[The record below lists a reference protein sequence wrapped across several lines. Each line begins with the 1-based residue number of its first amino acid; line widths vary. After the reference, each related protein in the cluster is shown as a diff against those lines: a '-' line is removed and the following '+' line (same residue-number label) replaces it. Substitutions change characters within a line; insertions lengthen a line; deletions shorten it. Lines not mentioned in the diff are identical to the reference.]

1 MSKTPYRSEMAI
13 MHDIMSFTANE
24 GSSGV
29 IISKLSRKANLSHYT
44 LIEKCQNL
52 IEAGLVEMIHS
63 ERHRIYVLTEK
74 GMKFYQEL
82 TQFLNLVQSH
92 NLRC

>member
-52 IEAGLVEMIHS
+52 IEAGLVEMVHNK
-63 ERHRIYVLTEK
+63 RHRLYVLTEK
-74 GMKFYQEL
+74 GMKFYREL